1 MHLYEF
7 FMAAVENAVILPV
20 AVLMLA
26 PVKNHITFQK
36 RNFYPA
42 ALLTLVF
49 TVLALAALETYRNRF
64 SALAVWV
71 VLLIM
76 LLCCFSMISLQRHKL
91 MYVFASAAA
100 LVSFTH
106 LGKILFE
113 AWLFP
118 EKDSFMPTTWG
129 LVFQWA
135 LLLPM
140 TAAAWFFLHKNFVWI
155 AEHSESKKIWRYAWI
170 PSAAI
175 AVCNTLLVP
184 TSYEVLHS
192 REVRITLIAA
202 ALLRLLLFVLLQLIF
217 YQVLRAALEKIEI
230 NKKNLVLQLQA
241 QQYRT
246 LRTYLDRTRQMRHD
260 YKHVVRTVQELR
272 KRGDYDGIGRFLEE
286 YEAVSAFGEEQFSF
300 CAQASVNAV
309 LSHYINLA
317 RQRQIRTKCVVSLPE
332 ALTVSEVDL
341 SLILGNLLENAI
353 NGCMTVP
360 SSERHLELSID
371 VTEDAELYLVI
382 RNSFDGIVQR
392 SENRFVRAHGGE
404 EAERGIGIFSVKE
417 TAAKY
422 DGMTEF
428 DAEGKEFC
436 ACVMLRTPKNEGEDD
451 DAQRPDL

>member
-20 AVLMLA
+20 AVLMLT

-140 TAAAWFFLHKNFVWI
+140 TAAAWFFLHKNFV
-155 AEHSESKKIWRYAWI
+155 
-170 PSAAI
+170 
-175 AVCNTLLVP
+175 
-184 TSYEVLHS
+184 
-192 REVRITLIAA
+192 
-202 ALLRLLLFVLLQLIF
+202 
-217 YQVLRAALEKIEI
+217 
-230 NKKNLVLQLQA
+230 
-241 QQYRT
+241 
-246 LRTYLDRTRQMRHD
+246 
-260 YKHVVRTVQELR
+260 
-272 KRGDYDGIGRFLEE
+272 
-286 YEAVSAFGEEQFSF
+286 
-300 CAQASVNAV
+300 
-309 LSHYINLA
+309 
-317 RQRQIRTKCVVSLPE
+317 
-332 ALTVSEVDL
+332 
-341 SLILGNLLENAI
+341 
-353 NGCMTVP
+353 
-360 SSERHLELSID
+360 
-371 VTEDAELYLVI
+371 
-382 RNSFDGIVQR
+382 
-392 SENRFVRAHGGE
+392 
-404 EAERGIGIFSVKE
+404 
-417 TAAKY
+417 
-422 DGMTEF
+422 
-428 DAEGKEFC
+428 
-436 ACVMLRTPKNEGEDD
+436 
-451 DAQRPDL
+451 